1 MKINRLHIIS
11 ATVFMSSMIM
21 TGCDSTLDID
31 TPADKISL
39 DDAYDTPES
48 IEAIHTG
55 LYAKNFLG
63 NNVYHSHIPVYLSFF
78 SDDLKHSNSGT
89 YGVYFSNQYI
99 ESTDICGNFWNY
111 EYSSIYRSNS
121 FIDNVTGF
129 NGLSEGTKN
138 FYLASAYSF
147 RALDYFYLT
156 NVYGDVP
163 LVLNSTDINGNATKP
178 RAAQS
183 QVYAQIEADLLKA
196 AALFGEEDH
205 GVTNF
210 SANSCYALL
219 SRVYVYTEQWDK
231 AIEYANKLIPVA
243 DGGSGKK
250 YQLEEIEKVYKASS
264 REAIFSANMEGYSG
278 SGTYVGYTREGN
290 MFVPS
295 KNTVTYTLT
304 NCIVDILQN
313 DKRSAWI
320 ANNNGI
326 YYPYKYKNRAN
337 QTDAD
342 NYEYQNWFRLTE
354 MYLCRAEALAHKGDL
369 AGAVADV
376 NKIRRRAGISELDAQ
391 LMTQED
397 VLDAILEERH
407 KEFFC
412 EMGHRFFDL
421 RRTGKMAE
429 VYSRLDWKQPWEQYR
444 QYLPI
449 SETELYA
456 NPNLVQN
463 DEY

>member
-11 ATVFMSSMIM
+11 AMAVISSMIM
-21 TGCDSTLDID
+21 TSCDSTLDID

-48 IEAIHTG
+48 IDAIHTG
-55 LYAKNFLG
+55 LYSKNFLG
-63 NNVYHSHIPVYLSFF
+63 NNVYYSHIPVYLSLF
-78 SDDLKHSNSGT
+78 SDDLIHNNSGS

-99 ESTDICGNFWNY
+99 ESTDICGNFWKY

-121 FIDNVTGF
+121 FIDNVTGAG
-129 NGLSEGTKN
+129 GLKEDTKN
-138 FYLASAYSF
+138 TYLADAYFF

-163 LVLNSTDINGNATKP
+163 LVLNSTDLDGNATKP
-178 RAAQS
+178 RTAHS

-196 AALFGEEDH
+196 ADLFGDEDR
-205 GVTNF
+205 GVTYF

-219 SRVYVYTEQWDK
+219 TRVYVYTEQWDK
-231 AIEYANKLIPVA
+231 AIEFANKLIPVA
-243 DGGSGKK
+243 DGGTGTK
-250 YQLEEIEKVYKASS
+250 YQLEEIDNVYKASS
-264 REAIFSANMEGYSG
+264 KEAIFSANMEGYSG
-278 SGTYVGYTREGN
+278 SGTYVGYTREGYT
-290 MFVPS
+290 FVPS
-295 KNTVTYTLT
+295 KKTVTYPLT

-320 ANNNGI
+320 ADINGI
-326 YYPYKYKNRAN
+326 YYPNKYKNRAN
-337 QTDAD
+337 QTDEK

-354 MYLCRAEALAHKGDL
+354 MYLCRAEALAHNGDL
-369 AGAVADV
+369 EGAVADV
-376 NKIRRRAGISELDAQ
+376 NKIRTRAGLSELDA
-391 LMTQED
+391 TQMLQSD
-397 VLDAILEERH
+397 VLDAVLEERH

-429 VYSRLDWKQPWEQYR
+429 VFNQLDWKQPWEQYH

-463 DEY
+463 EGY

>member
-1 MKINRLHIIS
+1 MKTNKLHILS
-11 ATVFMSSMIM
+11 AMVLMASMVV
-21 TGCDSTLDID
+21 TSCDSTLDID

-39 DDAYDTPES
+39 DNAYDTPES

-55 LYAKNFLG
+55 LYSKNFLG
-63 NNVYHSHIPVYLSFF
+63 NNVYYSHIPVYLSLF
-78 SDDLKHSNSGT
+78 SDDLIHNNAGS
-89 YGVYFSNQYI
+89 YGVYFSNHYT
-99 ESTDICGNFWNY
+99 ESTDICANFWQY
-111 EYSSIYRSNS
+111 EYASIYRSNC

-129 NGLSEGTKN
+129 NGLSEDTKN
-138 FYLASAYSF
+138 FYLASAYTF

-163 LVLNSTDINGNATKP
+163 LVLSSSDIDGNAGKP
-178 RAAQS
+178 RAPQS

-196 AALFGEEDH
+196 VALFGEEDR
-205 GVTNF
+205 GVTWF

-219 SRVYVYTEQWDK
+219 TRVYTYTEQWDK
-231 AIEYANKLIPVA
+231 VIEYANKLIPVE
-243 DGGSGKK
+243 DGGAGAK
-250 YQLEEIEKVYKASS
+250 YQLEDVDKVYLASS
-264 REAIFSANMEGYSG
+264 REAIFSANIEGFSG
-278 SGTYVGYTREGN
+278 SGTYMGYTREGYT
-290 MFVPS
+290 FVPS
-295 KNTVTYTLT
+295 KNTVTYPLT
-304 NCIVDILQN
+304 NCIVDLLQG

-320 ANNNGI
+320 ADKNGV
-326 YYPYKYKNRAN
+326 YYPNKYKNRAN
-337 QTDAD
+337 QTDEK

-369 AGAVADV
+369 EGAVADV
-376 NKIRRRAGISELDAQ
+376 NKIRTRAGIAELDAT
-391 LMTQED
+391 LMSQDD
-397 VLDAILEERH
+397 VLSAVLDERH

-429 VYSRLDWKQPWEQYR
+429 VFSQLDWKQPWEQYH

-449 SETELYA
+449 AESELFA

-463 DEY
+463 EGY